1 MLCGR
6 AFISFVIPNG
16 LIFFFWL
23 FNYFAINF
31 TYFALNSEN
40 VGRIISN
47 FLKVIYSVLETTQE
61 FGKNIF
67 LAIYIRFINYLKNSF
82 SVYFMKPS
90 W

>member
-16 LIFFFWL
+16 LIFFWL

-40 VGRIISN
+40 VVRIISN

>member
-1 MLCGR
+1 MWK
-6 AFISFVIPNG
+6 SFY
-16 LIFFFWL
+16 LFCYSKWFDFFFWL

-40 VGRIISN
+40 VVRIISN